1 MEAATKTKDIK
12 SMGRLTT
19 LPASPTLWVEK
30 GWGKYEA
37 GDFAK
42 ILMHADVV
50 VVNYGLHYSTAVL
63 KEYRE
68 DSAWGAIMSLAM

>member
-19 LPASPTLWVEK
+19 LPASPTLWVGK

-42 ILMHADVV
+42 ILEHADVV
-50 VVNYGLHYSTAVL
+50 VVNYGLHYSSRL